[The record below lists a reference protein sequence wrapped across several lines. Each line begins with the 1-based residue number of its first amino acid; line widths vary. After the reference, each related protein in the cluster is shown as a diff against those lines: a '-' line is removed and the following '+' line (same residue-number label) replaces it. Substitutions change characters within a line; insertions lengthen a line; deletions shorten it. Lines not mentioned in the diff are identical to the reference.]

1 MKKLLLLL
9 LCVPLLFSCG
19 EDNTGNT
26 EKEEKLQT
34 IDTTYANG
42 DRYVGEWKDGKRH
55 GKGMEILNSGVK
67 SEGKYKNGI
76 KDGPWKSYY
85 KNGQLK
91 SEGNYSSSIQY
102 TEREYNYTELG
113 EIIKPIDYTK
123 GIPDGLYKQYYENGN
138 LSIEMYFSIGLPDSI
153 ARTYYENGQLET
165 ELNFQ
170 DGQRSGLCKF
180 YYKSG
185 ELESEQDYYGIS
197 TDAKFYYKNGKLKS
211 KGLFMNRQ
219 QSGYWDYYYENGQFK
234 SNELWLNGEIV
245 PKN

>member
-9 LCVPLLFSCG
+9 LCVPLMFSCG
-19 EDNTGNT
+19 EKK
-26 EKEEKLQT
+26 ESSQKEEKLQT

-91 SEGNYSSSIQY
+91 SEENYSSDSIQTIDTKVY
-102 TEREYNYTELG
+102 PKN
-113 EIIKPIDYTK
+113 IIHITQPISPGHK
-123 GIPDGLYKQYYENGN
+123 
-138 LSIEMYFSIGLPDSI
+138 
-153 ARTYYENGQLET
+153 
-165 ELNFQ
+165 
-170 DGQRSGLCKF
+170 SGLCKF

-185 ELESEQDYYGIS
+185 ELESEQDYYGNF
-197 TDAKFYYKNGKLKS
+197 TDAKFYYINGKLKS
-211 KGLFMNRQ
+211 KGSFYN
-219 QSGYWDYYYENGQFK
+219 GDKVDYWDYYYENGQFK
-234 SNELWLNGEIV
+234 SKELWLNGKLTFSKCWDIEGNEIDCE
-245 PKN
+245 